1 MTTTLPVGLV
11 VAKAPVPGE
20 AKTRLAAVVGPR
32 HAAELA
38 AAALL
43 DTIDACERA
52 FGRARCH
59 LALTGDVDRAARAG
73 ELRHRLG
80 GWTVHPQRGDG
91 FAERLA
97 RAHQDVAGHARAPVV
112 QIGMDTPHVTREHLH
127 AVADHLH
134 RATAVLGPAC
144 DGGWW
149 VLGLRSPGPAAA
161 LTGVPMST
169 ERTCAD
175 TEAALKD
182 AGADVVRTSELRDV
196 DTIEDAAAVAAEAH
210 GSRFAEAWRSVAG
223 PPSVGRRGART

>member
-1 MTTTLPVGLV
+1 MTTTTVPVGLV
-11 VAKAPVPGE
+11 VARAPVPGE

-59 LALTGDVDRAARAG
+59 LALTGDLDRAARAG

-112 QIGMDTPHVTREHLH
+112 QIGMDTPHVTHEHLH
-127 AVADHLH
+127 AVADLLH
-134 RATAVLGPAC
+134 RATAVLGPAS

-149 VLGLRSPGPAAA
+149 VLGLQSPGPATA
-161 LTGVPMST
+161 LAGVPMST

-175 TEAALKD
+175 TEAALQA
-182 AGADVVRTSELRDV
+182 AGADVARTSELRDV
-196 DTIEDAAAVAAEAH
+196 DTVEDAAAVAAESP
-210 GSRFAEAWRSVAG
+210 GSRFAEAWSDVAG
-223 PPSVGRRGART
+223 GRMGG